1 MKPSAAILLFVALLL
16 VGGCGETPP
25 GAPSPVDA
33 NTAADPND
41 SQLSDANEPARI
53 QSLVL
58 ARAWS
63 DFLADA
69 VIAHKKRTGEFP
81 PGAKDPNYPLEVAR
95 RMHRRHNWV
104 FLVSPRREQAYA
116 RGEFNQ
122 ADVADDL
129 DQRIAEVRKLNI
141 RLPWLGESIIY
152 LRRVDNLRG
161 ASLVLGR
168 RILDAQLMDVIAE
181 LRRRHRGNTPD
192 PNGPR

>member
-1 MKPSAAILLFVALLL
+1 MKPSAAILLFVVLLL
-16 VGGCGETPP
+16 VGGCSQSPP
-25 GAPSPVDA
+25 SAPDPVDA

-41 SQLSDANEPARI
+41 AQRSDANGPARI

-69 VIAHKKRTGEFP
+69 VIAHKKRTGAFP
-81 PGAKDPNYPLEVAR
+81 PGAKDANYPIEVAR

-116 RGEFNQ
+116 RGEFDQ
-122 ADVADDL
+122 TDVSADL

-141 RLPWLGESIIY
+141 RLPWLSESIIY

-181 LRRRHRGNTPD
+181 LRRRYRQRSAD
-192 PNGPR
+192 PNEPR